1 MSLAIAGSN
10 EARPGEESV
19 INHVDK
25 NTDATDLKPV
35 GLNLNHVSHGTNR
48 PHDLSDNAKK
58 KLPITITTPIKG
70 DIISRYFHLYEKNME
85 YLFRNLPNK
94 FLSGN
99 FCYKKQLIIMKN
111 VMNWWTDEHTEEKTQ
126 TWYVFIFYGMIALD
140 VFLKKDIIILIPS
153 KELSR

>member
-1 MSLAIAGSN
+1 MQSTTWYTIYPTLCKAYPSESKAPDSRTRSVMSLAIAGSN

-70 DIISRYFHLYEKNME
+70 DIISRYFHLYEKN
-85 YLFRNLPNK
+85 
-94 FLSGN
+94 
-99 FCYKKQLIIMKN
+99 
-111 VMNWWTDEHTEEKTQ
+111 
-126 TWYVFIFYGMIALD
+126 ALC
-140 VFLKKDIIILIPS
+140 
-153 KELSR
+153 

>member
-70 DIISRYFHLYEKNME
+70 DIISRYFHLYEKNALYVHSVMLNINME

-99 FCYKKQLIIMKN
+99 FCYRK
-111 VMNWWTDEHTEEKTQ
+111 
-126 TWYVFIFYGMIALD
+126 
-140 VFLKKDIIILIPS
+140 
-153 KELSR
+153 